1 MATFYLMRHG
11 QPDYS
16 GLQERGMFG
25 FGRDF
30 APLSPLGIQQA
41 EEAARDLRLKQAE
54 LIVSS
59 PYTRALQ
66 TAQIISLRTGIS
78 VQVEPD
84 LHEWVPDWTNQYRT
98 SEESFRLSED
108 FVRCK
113 GEYPAG
119 ETRKWE
125 SLAHMQERMRRVA
138 EKYAAVDKVILV
150 GHGMAFRTICY
161 IEQMRPGEI
170 VECVYEPGQKAC
182 EYSFY

>member
-1 MATFYLMRHG
+1 MATFYLVRHG

-16 GLQERGMFG
+16 GLQERGLFG

-41 EEAARDLRLKQAE
+41 EEAARDPRLKQAE
-54 LIVSS
+54 WIVPS

-66 TAQIISLRTGIS
+66 TAQIISLRTGLA

-98 SEESFRLSED
+98 SEESFQLSED
-108 FVRCK
+108 FVRCR
-113 GEYPAG
+113 GVYPAG
-119 ETRKWE
+119 EQRKWE

-138 EKYAAVDKVILV
+138 ERYAAMDKVILV

-161 IEQMRPGEI
+161 IEQMKPGEI
-170 VECVYEPGQKAC
+170 VECQYEPGQKPC

>member
-1 MATFYLMRHG
+1 MATFYLVRHG

-30 APLSPLGIQQA
+30 APLSPLGIRQA
-41 EEAARDLRLKQAE
+41 EEAAQDPRLHRAE

-66 TAQIISLRTGIS
+66 TAQIISQRTGIS
-78 VQVEPD
+78 VKVETE
-84 LHEWVPDWTNQYRT
+84 LHEWVPDWTNQYQT
-98 SEESFRLSED
+98 SEEAFRLSED
-108 FVRCK
+108 FVRCR
-113 GEYPAG
+113 GIYPAG
-119 ETRKWE
+119 ENRKWE

-138 EKYAAVDKVILV
+138 ERYATMDKVILV

-161 IEQMRPGEI
+161 IEQMKPGEI
-170 VECVYEPGQKAC
+170 VECQYEPGQKAC